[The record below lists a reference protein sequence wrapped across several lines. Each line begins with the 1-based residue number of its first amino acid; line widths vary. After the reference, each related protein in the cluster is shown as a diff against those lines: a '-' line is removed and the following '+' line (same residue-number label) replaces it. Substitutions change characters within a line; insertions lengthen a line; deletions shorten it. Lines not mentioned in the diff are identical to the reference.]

1 MINHLE
7 LGLLE
12 CLEKSFQ
19 HLDHAYD
26 ISKDLDVIMA
36 KTFIIKK
43 LRLRY
48 YKNHTFGYGCSQIL
62 LMYGYKKPYDL

>member
-43 LRLRY
+43 LRFRY
-48 YKNHTFGYGCSQIL
+48 
-62 LMYGYKKPYDL
+62 